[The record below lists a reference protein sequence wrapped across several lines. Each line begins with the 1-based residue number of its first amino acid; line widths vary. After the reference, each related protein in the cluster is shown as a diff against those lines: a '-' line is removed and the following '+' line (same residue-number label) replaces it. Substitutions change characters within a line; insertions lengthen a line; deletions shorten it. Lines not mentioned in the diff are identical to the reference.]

1 MAKHVHDIHYMLIV
15 LILAF
20 FVITLSYNQVNPGI
34 TGQVVKRTI
43 GTEGFVVKF
52 LRSTTAPSDFKAVST
67 EGLLTPIK
75 INTVRLPWKKILNV
89 EIPVKNIG
97 GETVYQ
103 MPAGEDVV
111 KTNLD
116 CAWVNLN
123 NKDFIKLRSLSGH
136 MACRATDYDSCLM
149 TNTVKTMIYYS
160 SGDGSFKDVMFK
172 DVSNNFN
179 NCYNTIRTTDENYR
193 DESGDVRETKY
204 TTVFCCK

>member
-1 MAKHVHDIHYMLIV
+1 MLIV

-34 TGQVVKRTI
+34 TGQVVKRTS

-67 EGLLTPIK
+67 EGLLSPIK
-75 INTVRLPWKKILNV
+75 INTVRLPWKEILNA
-89 EIPVKNIG
+89 EISVKNIG
-97 GETVYQ
+97 GEATNQ
-103 MPAGEDVV
+103 MSVV
-111 KTNLD
+111 ERKIETNLD

-123 NKDFIKLRSLSGH
+123 NKDFTKLRSLSGH
-136 MACRATDYDSCLM
+136 MACKAADYDSCLM

-160 SGDGSFKDVMFK
+160 SEDGSFKDVMFK

-193 DESGDVRETKY
+193 DKSRDVRETKY